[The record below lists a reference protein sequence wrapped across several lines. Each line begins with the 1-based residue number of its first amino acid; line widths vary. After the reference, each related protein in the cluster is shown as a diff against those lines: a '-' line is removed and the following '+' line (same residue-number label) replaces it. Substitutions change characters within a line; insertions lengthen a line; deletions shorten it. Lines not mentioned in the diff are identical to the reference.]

1 VFPTWW
7 TQLPMRV
14 PLLVGWSGG
23 PAAERLADKSEDEIL
38 SAALGALCRML
49 GTTESFLRER
59 LAASYVADWHA
70 DPFARG
76 AYSYVPVGGL
86 DAMKQLA
93 QPVENTLFFA
103 GEATHHEGQSGTVSA
118 ALATGYRAAREV
130 IGH

>member
-1 VFPTWW
+1 
-7 TQLPMRV
+7 
-14 PLLVGWSGG
+14 
-23 PAAERLADKSEDEIL
+23 
-38 SAALGALCRML
+38 ML
-49 GTTESFLRER
+49 GTSESFLRER

-93 QPVENTLFFA
+93 QPVKDTMFFA

-130 IGH
+130 LLSGPFSPMPGGKG